1 VNALLIDE
9 NLPRG
14 LNLPAALPVTH
25 ATDLGSSLTDT
36 QLWEH
41 AREHG
46 CVILTKDTDFSD
58 RAMLQ
63 PPPPWVVW
71 CKLGN
76 LRRKVLADT
85 LRRTWPTIES
95 LLPDH
100 RLITLNPDAVH
111 ALA

>member
-14 LNLPAALPVTH
+14 LNLPTTLPVTH
-25 ATDLGSSLTDT
+25 ATDLGRSRTDT

-41 AREHG
+41 AR
-46 CVILTKDTDFSD
+46 VILTKDTDFSD

-76 LRRKVLADT
+76 LRRKALADT
-85 LRRTWPTIES
+85 LRRTWPTIEA

-100 RLITLNPDAVH
+100 RLITINPDTVH